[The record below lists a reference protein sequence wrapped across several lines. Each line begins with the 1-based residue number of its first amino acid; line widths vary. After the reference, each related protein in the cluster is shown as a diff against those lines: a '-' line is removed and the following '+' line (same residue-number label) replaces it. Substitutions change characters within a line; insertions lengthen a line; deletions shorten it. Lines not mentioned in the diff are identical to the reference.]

1 MTQSGDPFP
10 SSDFDVWAG
19 QYDRDVEQEG
29 FPFTGYRRV
38 LTETVRLADARPG
51 MSVLDL
57 GTGTARLA
65 QSFQPLGC
73 ELFCTDFSDKMLELA
88 RAALPS
94 ARFYQHDLREPLPP
108 ELDRRFDRIVS
119 AYVFHHFELAEKIAI
134 LERLVRRHLAP
145 DGRLVIADI
154 SFQTSSALDAVRRA
168 AGEQW
173 DEELY
178 WVASEALPALAALPA
193 TVTYSQISDCAGI
206 YLLSPGAERLFH

>member
-1 MTQSGDPFP
+1 MTQPGNPFP
-10 SSDFDVWAG
+10 SSDFDAWAG
-19 QYDRDVEQEG
+19 QYDRDVEQGG
-29 FPFTGYRRV
+29 FPFTGYHRV
-38 LTETVRLADARPG
+38 LAETVRLANARAG

-57 GTGTARLA
+57 GTGTAKVARL
-65 QSFQPLGC
+65 FQPLGC

-88 RAALPS
+88 RAALPA
-94 ARFYQHDLREPLPP
+94 ARFYQHDLCEPLPP

-154 SFQTSSALDAVRRA
+154 SFQTPSALDAARRA

-178 WVASEALPALAALPA
+178 WVASEALPALAALPI

-206 YLLSPGAERLFH
+206 YLLAPQT